1 MKARAFVVLVLMQ
14 WVLLGYAQ
22 QATVSLNNF
31 DLNNPI
37 RDQFGKLAPAG
48 LTHIQLLAG
57 DNPYQLEPVLIA
69 GTTTS
74 IMSLVIDGFF
84 DAGVGVIPG
93 VEPKDNVTMEARIW
107 MYADYY
113 ENATLSFRVQWTQ
126 ETGYWND
133 NDEPPAPPTGP
144 VLTMPKIYS
153 IPEPSGISLIIFGL
167 TILFAMKRYSS

>member
-1 MKARAFVVLVLMQ
+1 MKAKAFIVFLLVQMT
-14 WVLLGYAQ
+14 LLACAQ

-37 RDQFGKLAPAG
+37 RDQFGRLAPAE

-74 IMSLVIDGFF
+74 IISLVIDGYF

-93 VEPKDNVTMEARIW
+93 VEPKDNVTMEARVW

-113 ENATLSFRVQWTQ
+113 ENATVKTTMQWTQ

-133 NDEPPAPPTGP
+133 IDEPPSPPTGP
-144 VLTMPKIYS
+144 VLTMPKITF
-153 IPEPSGISLIIFGL
+153 IPEPSNLSLIIFGL
-167 TILFAMKRYSS
+167 VILFVLKRNSN